1 MGVNKTANLRKQK
14 AKAKKSAT
22 RCLLPVFCYLLF
34 ALCYLSCTFDYGERD
49 PSEDEQPDLIMTNVE
64 YVRVRSSDIL
74 ARFQADRAERY
85 ERQGIMKVE
94 NFIFEQYAE
103 RGDEI
108 NAIGRAGYASV
119 NIETGDI
126 FMELG
131 VRIEVDAEDIIIET
145 NQLEWKDEDRVLSTR
160 EDEDVNIFQDNG
172 TSFTGIGLYVDARR
186 RSWEFMGN
194 VGGIFIHE
202 DAEEEITEAED
213 DEHSLWQ
220 IDTTDSLSEDDTI

>member
-1 MGVNKTANLRKQK
+1 
-14 AKAKKSAT
+14 
-22 RCLLPVFCYLLF
+22 
-34 ALCYLSCTFDYGERD
+34 
-49 PSEDEQPDLIMTNVE
+49 MTNVE

-126 FMELG
+126 FMDLG

-145 NQLEWKDEDRVLSTR
+145 NQLEWKDEDRILSTR